1 MTEASRAP
9 TTALPGEGQ
18 RLRCSGCGNLTR
30 FDVVRRATVREYW
43 HQDLSG
49 EANIDESETVDE
61 TVVSISCRWCGRSDA
76 IEVVSRP
83 E

>member
-1 MTEASRAP
+1 MAEASP
-9 TTALPGEGQ
+9 TTTPALPGEGQ
-18 RLRCSGCGNLTR
+18 RLRCAGCGNLTR
-30 FDVVRRATVREYW
+30 FDVVRRATTQEYW

-49 EANIDESETVDE
+49 QANIDESKTIDE
-61 TVVSISCRWCGRSDA
+61 AVFSITCRWCGRSDA